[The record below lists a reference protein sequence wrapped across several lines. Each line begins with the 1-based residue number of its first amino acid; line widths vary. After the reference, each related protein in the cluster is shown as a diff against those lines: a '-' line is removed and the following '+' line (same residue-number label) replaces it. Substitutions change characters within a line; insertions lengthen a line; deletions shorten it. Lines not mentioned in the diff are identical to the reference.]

1 MWGSVANLSVQ
12 SPAEEEAWWVGGH
25 AEGEPTYSVQVKGN
39 PVPDDHMSDQRELG
53 GEQRGKRMLL
63 AQSKKHPHFS
73 KAEQKSPKLEG
84 QRK

>member
-1 MWGSVANLSVQ
+1 MRKGADVSDGSFEVYF
-12 SPAEEEAWWVGGH
+12 
-25 AEGEPTYSVQVKGN
+25 EGEPTYSVQLKGN

-63 AQSKKHPHFS
+63 AHSKKHPYFS